1 MMFVAY
7 TVVVVC
13 RKLVGELKDCCSNNG
28 GLEKKKKNCFQTQT
42 VLLQLAKQC
51 ATPAIYSCYQHAS
64 LGEAT

>member
-1 MMFVAY
+1 MMFVVY
-7 TVVVVC
+7 TVVVVY

-28 GLEKKKKNCFQTQT
+28 GLEKKICFQTQT
-42 VLLQLAKQC
+42 VLLQLVKQC